1 MTRRRT
7 KSQSL
12 VEYAV
17 LAACIAGA
25 LIGMQFY
32 MKRAIQG
39 RVKQSGDEIGE
50 PYDAAAT
57 KSEITT
63 KVNSRT
69 TITSTPITDSASGD
83 VTSIKSDI
91 KQIENITRTGT
102 EKISAWGAGTL
113 DNEVKSSGSSN
124 NWSSILPSS
133 ASSSSAVMSSLSGY
147 SFTLSGGHSSSDVQN
162 EFSTLYSRLLEI
174 GRGTGEAAI
183 EALQVLDDQDY
194 IVLNKE

>member
-1 MTRRRT
+1 MIRHRT
-7 KSQSL
+7 KAQSL
-12 VEYAV
+12 VEYSV

-39 RVKQSGDEIGE
+39 RAKQSGDEIGE

-63 KVNSRT
+63 KVNSVT
-69 TITSTPITDSASGD
+69 TITSTPITDSATGD

-102 EKISAWGAGTL
+102 EKISAWGDGTL
-113 DNEVKSSGSSN
+113 NDEVTSSGSSN
-124 NWSSILPSS
+124 DWSSILSAS
-133 ASSSSAVMSSLSGY
+133 ASSSSAVTSSLSGY
-147 SFTLSGGHSSSDVQN
+147 SFSLSGGHSSSDVQSA
-162 EFSTLYSRLLEI
+162 FSVLYDSLLAV
-174 GRGTGEAAI
+174 GRTTNQATI
-183 EALQVLDDQDY
+183 EALQALDDQDY
-194 IVLNKE
+194 IVLTKE

>member
-1 MTRRRT
+1 MVRRKT
-7 KSQSL
+7 KAQSL

-39 RVKQSGDEIGE
+39 RVKQAGDEIGE

-63 KVNSRT
+63 KVKTLT
-69 TITSTPITDSASGD
+69 TITSTPITDSVTGD

-102 EKISAWGAGTL
+102 EKISAWGDGTL
-113 DNEVKSSGSSN
+113 NDEVTSSGSSGSLGDIIGPSLY
-124 NWSSILPSS
+124 SSIGGT
-133 ASSSSAVMSSLSGY
+133 AVSGY
-147 SFTLSGGHSSSDVQN
+147 TYSLAGGHTSAEV
-162 EFSTLYSRLLEI
+162 EAKFTELYSSNLGQRYSNPVNAV
-174 GRGTGEAAI
+174 TAC
-183 EALQVLDDQDY
+183 LQELDKLSY
-194 IVLNKE
+194 IDLKTE

>member
-1 MTRRRT
+1 MIRHRT
-7 KSQSL
+7 KAQSL
-12 VEYAV
+12 VEYSV

-39 RVKQSGDEIGE
+39 RAKQSGDEIGE

-63 KVNSRT
+63 KVNSVT
-69 TITSTPITDSASGD
+69 TITSTPITDSATGD

-102 EKISAWGAGTL
+102 EKISAWGDGTL
-113 DNEVKSSGSSN
+113 NDEVTSSGSSN
-124 NWSSILPSS
+124 DWSSILSAS
-133 ASSSSAVMSSLSGY
+133 ASSSSAVTSSLSGY
-147 SFTLSGGHSSSDVQN
+147 SFSLSGGHSSSDVQSA
-162 EFSTLYSRLLEI
+162 FSVLYDSLLAV
-174 GRGTGEAAI
+174 GRTTNQAAI
-183 EALQVLDDQDY
+183 EALQALDDQDY
-194 IVLNKE
+194 IVLTKE